1 MQKIISISLSI
12 LLFAAL
18 ASEGL
23 MILTFKA
30 NQNQIIETHCVNK
43 AKPEMKCEG
52 KCFLSKIFKQKQSD
66 ENENSDNSIVEEPS
80 RVFLFPPTFDEVK
93 TNNTLCN
100 NRSNF
105 FFKNLTS
112 QSFYQSVF
120 HPPDFLTA

>member
-23 MILTFKA
+23 MILTFKI
-30 NQNQIIETHCVNK
+30 NQKEIIEKHCINK
-43 AKPEMKCEG
+43 ATPKKKCAG
-52 KCFLSKIFKQKQSD
+52 KCFLSKIFKEKQSD
-66 ENENSDNSIVEEPS
+66 ENKSSDNSIVEEPA
-80 RVFLFPPTFDEVK
+80 RIFLFPLTFDEAL

-105 FFKNLTS
+105 FFKTPKL
-112 QSFYQSVF
+112 QSFYQSIF
-120 HPPDFLTA
+120 HPPDSLA